1 MKRLSISNS
10 SKYFRCFTCI
20 AIQYLSNIWNWGLG
34 RLMHHLF
41 KNMYKTLGVNLV
53 FSILAYD
60 NKSNRF
66 DNINEATIIVNNTTQ
81 NCYFQK
87 VF

>member
-1 MKRLSISNS
+1 MKQLSISTS

-20 AIQYLSNIWNWGLG
+20 AKQYLSDIWNWGLG

-41 KNMYKTLGVNLV
+41 KKMYNTLGVNLV
-53 FSILAYD
+53 FFIFKAYD
-60 NKSNRF
+60 NKYNRF
-66 DNINEATIIVNNTTQ
+66 DNINEATIKVNNTQ
-81 NCYFQK
+81 NCYCQK